1 MLEMFVQDLRLLG
14 NQEVLLHPL
23 FFLDIQS
30 TKLPLLFLDE
40 QTFLP
45 HRTIFQ
51 SESRFLRFVQDRLG
65 HLCVVLLLEIKEVFD
80 LLTSLLVFLFEF
92 RPFELQLCSRF
103 FALLLQLIKGFTVLF
118 DPVLCEFLIKLNLVI
133 HYKRASTNRSSRP
146 FTQLQARPNLLLRCR
161 FHFLFESCERIWN
174 TFFLVFRELSD
185 FEAHLFL
192 FIVDSAIV
200 QRCYG
205 AESWLLVSRTLGG
218 HCWFLR

>member
-14 NQEVLLHPL
+14 NQEVFLHPL

-30 TKLPLLFLDE
+30 TKLHLLFLDE

-45 HRTIFQ
+45 HGTIFQ
-51 SESRFLRFVQDRLG
+51 SQRRFLRFVQDRLG

-80 LLTSLLVFLFEF
+80 LLTSRLVFLFEDP
-92 RPFELQLCSRF
+92 PFVLQLFSSVL
-103 FALLLQLIKGFTVLF
+103 ALSSFNMELLAVLF

-161 FHFLFESCERIWN
+161 FHFLFESCERIRN
-174 TFFLVFRELSD
+174 ALFLVSRELSD

-192 FIVDSAIV
+192 FIVDSAII

-205 AESWLLVSRTLGG
+205 AESGLLVSRTLGG
-218 HCWFLR
+218 HC